1 MLNKS
6 VDFSI
11 EGSHFFLSHFSCIFQ
26 AHLPLSRDDHVH
38 FLGSLLLVISLL
50 AFGTG
55 AETARIVRI
64 RIIGPL
70 PIHLLKFSIILNF
83 HGELALRFA
92 FLLQQTR
99 DWDGRR
105 GSVDVALEH
114 FRQFY
119 LDFGGGREEGRGSLD

>member
-1 MLNKS
+1 
-6 VDFSI
+6 
-11 EGSHFFLSHFSCIFQ
+11 
-26 AHLPLSRDDHVH
+26 VH

-55 AETARIVRI
+55 AKTARIVRI

-92 FLLQQTR
+92 FLLKQTR
-99 DWDGRR
+99 DWEGRR
-105 GSVDVALEH
+105 RRSVDVALEH

-119 LDFGGGREEGRGSLD
+119 LDFGGGREEGWGSLD